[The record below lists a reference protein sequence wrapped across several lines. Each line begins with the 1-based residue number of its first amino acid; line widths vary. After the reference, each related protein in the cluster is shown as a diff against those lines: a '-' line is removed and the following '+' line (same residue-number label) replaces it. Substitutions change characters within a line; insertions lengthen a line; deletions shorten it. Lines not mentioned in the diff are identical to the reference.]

1 MTTSTRQEET
11 AWFGAVLGIGAA
23 AMLMLSL
30 FFAEAYL
37 RASAEMWPPAGV
49 PRVPRVLP
57 SVNVAL
63 LAAACALLHL
73 GCRRKAASGVSSR
86 PFDRLRGDR
95 SHRSS
100 DAASA
105 ELSRSGDRSHR
116 SSGTGPSGTGSSDTG
131 ASDTGPSGTSSTDA
145 TAFALGLL
153 FLALDALLWRTL
165 LASGFTP
172 AQTGAYGA
180 LFFAITF
187 AHAALVVPGLLGLV
201 SLLRRP
207 HAPARRGWTLY
218 WDFLALS
225 FAAFVLGGLWL

>member
-23 AMLMLSL
+23 AMLMLAL

-37 RASAEMWPPAGV
+37 RASSAMWPPAGV
-49 PRVPRVLP
+49 PHLPRVLP
-57 SVNVAL
+57 TVN
-63 LAAACALLHL
+63 LAVLFAASALLHL
-73 GCRRKAASGVSSR
+73 GYRRKGRTASAEQSR
-86 PFDRLRGDR
+86 SGDR

-100 DAASA
+100 DAA
-105 ELSRSGDRSHR
+105 
-116 SSGTGPSGTGSSDTG
+116 
-131 ASDTGPSGTSSTDA
+131 
-145 TAFALGLL
+145 AFALGLL
-153 FLALDALLWRTL
+153 FLALEILLWRTL

-172 AQTGAYGA
+172 SQTGAYGA

-187 AHAALVVPGLLGLV
+187 AHAALVLPGLLGLG
-201 SLLRRP
+201 SLLLSP
-207 HAPARRGWTLY
+207 HAPARRGWSLY